1 MILLFGPC
9 MFVAPLLVV
18 LIPVA
23 IVLWPPVLVI
33 VGALWLVT
41 WPLAAIAEQSML
53 ARAHA
58 ALGRWFIVLL
68 RPWRYFDAP
77 TVQAKPDVP
86 ADTRADAPKSDAP
99 PDSRIP

>member
-1 MILLFGPC
+1 MIVLFGPC
-9 MFVAPLLVV
+9 MFVAPFLVV

-33 VGALWLVT
+33 LGAIWLLV
-41 WPLAAIAEQSML
+41 WPFAAIGRKTGATGIV
-53 ARAHA
+53 RAHA

-77 TVQAKPDVP
+77 ARPAEPRAASPAGTEEPKP
-86 ADTRADAPKSDAP
+86 
-99 PDSRIP
+99 

>member
-1 MILLFGPC
+1 

-23 IVLWPPVLVI
+23 VVLWPPVLLILGV
-33 VGALWLVT
+33 LWLLM
-41 WPLAAIAEQSML
+41 WPFAAIGRATGIAWL
-53 ARAHA
+53 PRAHA

-77 TVQAKPDVP
+77 
-86 ADTRADAPKSDAP
+86 P
-99 PDSRIP
+99 PG

>member
-1 MILLFGPC
+1 
-9 MFVAPLLVV
+9 MFVAPFLVV

-23 IVLWPPVLVI
+23 IVLWPPVLLI
-33 VGALWLVT
+33 VGTLWLVT
-41 WPLAAIAEQSML
+41 WPLAATAEKSAL

-77 TVQAKPDVP
+77 TVQVKPDAP
-86 ADTRADAPKSDAP
+86 ADAAADAPKPDAP
-99 PDSRIP
+99 PDARIP

>member
-23 IVLWPPVLVI
+23 VVLWPPVLLVLG
-33 VGALWLVT
+33 VLWLVL
-41 WPLAAIAEQSML
+41 WPLAAIG
-53 ARAHA
+53 RAAGIAWLPKMHA

-77 TVQAKPDVP
+77 TVP
-86 ADTRADAPKSDAP
+86 AQQSQPPEPPAPKP
-99 PDSRIP
+99 

>member
-9 MFVAPLLVV
+9 MFIAPLLVV

-33 VGALWLVT
+33 LGALWLVT
-41 WPLAAIAEQSML
+41 WPLAAIAEKSAM

-77 TVQAKPDVP
+77 PVKATPAAAADV
-86 ADTRADAPKSDAP
+86 PKSDTP

>member
-1 MILLFGPC
+1 
-9 MFVAPLLVV
+9 MFIAPLLVV

-41 WPLAAIAEQSML
+41 WPLALIAEKSGL

-77 TVQAKPDVP
+77 PVKAKPD
-86 ADTRADAPKSDAP
+86 AAADAPKSDAP
-99 PDSRIP
+99 PGIS